1 MALDLPADA
10 VLFLCPEDRMQ
21 KRKTRARMSC
31 IEFRHSGRECQAY
44 ALITENYMEGCAMT
58 MNMNNRN
65 NRAIIFKDQEHEA
78 FYMNGLQRCKCQDAN
93 HKALIY
99 CLGISGDTRQCVE
112 RIYDFDNDSVKTECL
127 GEGWI
132 TSGSARIVRMAFNL
146 FCNGTPSAYDLEGE
160 EKVRECQRYTV
171 EDLFCCE
178 YAVYFLEAVKVRYPE
193 YCFPVDLSAFG
204 M

>member
-10 VLFLCPEDRMQ
+10 VLFLCPEDRKQ
-21 KRKTRARMSC
+21 NRKTRARLSFT
-31 IEFRHSGRECQAY
+31 EFRHSGRECQPY
-44 ALITENYMEGCAMT
+44 AFRVENYLKGCVMT
-58 MNMNNRN
+58 MSMNNRN
-65 NRAIIFKDQEHEA
+65 NRAIIFKDQEHEV
-78 FYMNGLQRCKCQDAN
+78 FYMNCLPKCRRQDVY

-99 CLGISGDTRQCVE
+99 CLGISGDTRQNVE
-112 RIYDFDNDSVKTECL
+112 RIYDFDRDSIKTECL

-132 TSGSARIVRMAFNL
+132 TSGSARIIRMAFNL
-146 FCNGTPSAYDLEGE
+146 FCNGTPSVYDLEGE

-178 YAVYFLEAVKVRYPE
+178 YAVYFWEAVKVRYPE
-193 YCFPVDLSAFG
+193 YCFQVDLSVFG

>member
-44 ALITENYMEGCAMT
+44 ALITENYMGGCAMT

-112 RIYDFDNDSVKTECL
+112 RIYDFDNDV
-127 GEGWI
+127 G
-132 TSGSARIVRMAFNL
+132 
-146 FCNGTPSAYDLEGE
+146 
-160 EKVRECQRYTV
+160 
-171 EDLFCCE
+171 
-178 YAVYFLEAVKVRYPE
+178 
-193 YCFPVDLSAFG
+193 
-204 M
+204 

>member
-10 VLFLCPEDRMQ
+10 VLFLCPEDRKQ
-21 KRKTRARMSC
+21 NRKTRARLSFT
-31 IEFRHSGRECQAY
+31 EFRHSGRECQPY
-44 ALITENYMEGCAMT
+44 AFRVENYLKGCVMT
-58 MNMNNRN
+58 MSMNNRN
-65 NRAIIFKDQEHEA
+65 NRAIIFRDQEHEV
-78 FYMNGLQRCKCQDAN
+78 FYMNCLPKCRRQDVY

-99 CLGISGDTRQCVE
+99 CLGISGDTRQNVE
-112 RIYDFDNDSVKTECL
+112 RIYDFDRDSIKTECL

-132 TSGSARIVRMAFNL
+132 TSGSARIIRMAFNL

-178 YAVYFLEAVKVRYPE
+178 YAVYFWEAVKVRYPE
-193 YCFPVDLSAFG
+193 YCFQVDLSVFG

>member
-10 VLFLCPEDRMQ
+10 VLFLCPEDRKQ
-21 KRKTRARMSC
+21 KRKTRARLPYT
-31 IEFRHSGRECQAY
+31 EFRHSGRECQPY
-44 ALITENYMEGCAMT
+44 AFIVENYKRGCAIT

-65 NRAIIFKDQEHEA
+65 NRAIVFNDQEHEV
-78 FYMNGLQRCKCQDAN
+78 FYMNCLPKCRRQDVY

-99 CLGISGDTRQCVE
+99 CLGISGDTRQNVE
-112 RIYDFDNDSVKTECL
+112 RIYDFNKDSIKTECL

-132 TSGSARIVRMAFNL
+132 TSGSARVVRMAFNL
-146 FCNGTPSAYDLEGE
+146 FCNGTPSAYSLEGE
-160 EKVRECQRYTV
+160 EKVKECQRYTV

-178 YAVYFLEAVKVRYPE
+178 YAVYFLEAIKVRYPE
-193 YCFPVDLSAFG
+193 YCFPVDLSALG

>member
-1 MALDLPADA
+1 
-10 VLFLCPEDRMQ
+10 
-21 KRKTRARMSC
+21 
-31 IEFRHSGRECQAY
+31 
-44 ALITENYMEGCAMT
+44 MT

-78 FYMNGLQRCKCQDAN
+78 FYMNGVQRCKCQDAN

-178 YAVYFLEAVKVRYPE
+178 YAVYFFGGSQGTLSGILLPGRFISIWNVKLDKHHTQEDILYAGKGIK
-193 YCFPVDLSAFG
+193 DL
-204 M
+204 

>member
-1 MALDLPADA
+1 
-10 VLFLCPEDRMQ
+10 
-21 KRKTRARMSC
+21 
-31 IEFRHSGRECQAY
+31 
-44 ALITENYMEGCAMT
+44 MT
-58 MNMNNRN
+58 MDTSKENS
-65 NRAIIFKDQEHEA
+65 RAIAFKNQEHEM
-78 FYMNGLQRCKCQDAN
+78 FYRYFLPKCRRRDVY

-99 CLGISGDTRQCVE
+99 CLGISGDTRQNVE
-112 RIYDFDNDSVKTECL
+112 RIYDFDRDSIKTECL

-146 FCNGTPSAYDLEGE
+146 FCNSTPSAYDLEGE

-178 YAVYFLEAVKVRYPE
+178 YAVYFWEAVKVRYPE
-193 YCFPVDLSAFG
+193 YCFQVDLSVFG